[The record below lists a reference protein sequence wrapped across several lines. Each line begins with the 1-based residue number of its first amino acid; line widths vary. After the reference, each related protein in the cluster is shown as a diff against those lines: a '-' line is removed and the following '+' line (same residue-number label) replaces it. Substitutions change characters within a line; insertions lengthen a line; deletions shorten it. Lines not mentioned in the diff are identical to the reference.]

1 MQKRSLPS
9 YNLRKSLLLNH
20 SKELW
25 QLFVCSRADS
35 AIKLLEISAGY
46 NIWNWRCRTFLS
58 WDMGQL
64 RTQGSSRDC
73 PLPVSSS
80 PGLWLISWTVILSS
94 HWSTHDT
101 CSAGEHGK
109 LTAQDKQHVR
119 RCQAESGGGD
129 EGNIMGKHD
138 ERRCPGRRVYYGP
151 LCLSHLSKPG
161 MFINVVCDN
170 RV

>member
-73 PLPVSSS
+73 PLPVSLSTD
-80 PGLWLISWTVILSS
+80 LWLVSWTVILPS
-94 HWSTHDT
+94 HWLTHDT
-101 CSAGEHGK
+101 CGAGEHGK

-119 RCQAESGGGD
+119 RSQAEGMR
-129 EGNIMGKHD
+129 EILWGNMKRGEEVSWTFIMGLSASLIFKSL
-138 ERRCPGRRVYYGP
+138 E
-151 LCLSHLSKPG
+151 CL
-161 MFINVVCDN
+161 
-170 RV
+170 